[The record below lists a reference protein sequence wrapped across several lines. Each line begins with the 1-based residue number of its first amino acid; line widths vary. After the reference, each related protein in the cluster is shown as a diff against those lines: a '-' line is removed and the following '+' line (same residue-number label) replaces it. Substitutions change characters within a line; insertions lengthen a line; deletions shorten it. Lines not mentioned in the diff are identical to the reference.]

1 MEATQILMDEHRV
14 IERVLTAMEKA
25 IEAINTGRSVKP
37 VFFLATADF
46 IKGFTDGCHHA
57 KEEKVLFEAM
67 VQAGVPKA
75 GGPVGMMLL
84 EHEQGRTF
92 VRAMRA
98 GAEKWQS
105 GDDSGRREVLN
116 AANGYIDLLRAHI
129 YKEDNILFQ
138 LANDA
143 IPLDTQEQIAKDFE
157 RIEREETGEGVH
169 EKYLALAE
177 ELEKASKQ
185 YSLSF
190 D

>member
-14 IERVLTAMEKA
+14 IERVLAAMDKA
-25 IEAINTGRSVKP
+25 VEAINSGRNVKP
-37 VFFLATADF
+37 VFFLDAADF
-46 IKGFTDGCHHA
+46 IKGFADGCHHA

-84 EHEQGRTF
+84 EHEQGRGF
-92 VRAMRA
+92 VRDMRA
-98 GAEKWQS
+98 GVEKWQS
-105 GDDSGRREVLN
+105 GDDAGRREVLN
-116 AANGYIDLLRAHI
+116 AASGYVDLLRAHI
-129 YKEDNILFQ
+129 YKEDNILFP

-143 IPLDTQEQIAKDFE
+143 IPLEAQDQVAEEFE
-157 RIEREETGEGVH
+157 RVEHEETGEGVH

-177 ELEKASKQ
+177 KLEKA
-185 YSLSF
+185 L